1 MDVEETEVTVEDE
14 ESEDDAR
21 NAQSEPNSSEDEYS
35 EDVARLGISREEVEA
50 NQLKM
55 GEEVMEEKPSLNI
68 LELREKYPEA
78 FTSESE
84 TCLSVL
90 LEDLQLPFKL
100 SDYVPGTSGSKEA
113 GRCTPSFRRQVNQ
126 RLRLW

>member
-1 MDVEETEVTVEDE
+1 MDVEETEVTVEVE

-100 SDYVPGTSGSKEA
+100 SDYQA
-113 GRCTPSFRRQVNQ
+113 
-126 RLRLW
+126 